1 MARARALLLA
11 INTAASLSLL
21 AGARAAQV
29 LAATPS
35 VCTSDLN
42 CHLNGRCTRG
52 RCACESAWTGP
63 TCGSLAL
70 QPVNPLQMGFA
81 ERNAT
86 SQTTSWG
93 GNAVQGDDGKWHMFV
108 SEIANGCSL
117 KDWTTNSQVSFWTN
131 PSCRFCERRLCGRVH
146 RQFY

>member
-1 MARARALLLA
+1 MLAAWALLRA
-11 INTAASLSLL
+11 TAASMSLL
-21 AGARAAQV
+21 AGAGPA

-35 VCTSDLN
+35 VCTSDLH
-42 CHLNGRCTRG
+42 CHLNGRCTG
-52 RCACESAWTGP
+52 GSCACESAWTGP

-93 GNAVQGDDGKWHMFV
+93 GNAVRGDDGKWHMFV

-117 KDWTTNSQVSFWTN
+117 KYWTTNSQVS
-131 PSCRFCERRLCGRVH
+131 S
-146 RQFY
+146 